1 MTKYDKA
8 QNQFEIVKSLLPKY
22 NLTLKKGM
30 VVFTGTGDSLI
41 YYFNESS
48 TPLIIKITTQ
58 TEKNLIKKIDFYKKV
73 NFS

>member
-22 NLTLKKGM
+22 NLTLKK
-30 VVFTGTGDSLI
+30 
-41 YYFNESS
+41 
-48 TPLIIKITTQ
+48 
-58 TEKNLIKKIDFYKKV
+58 KV

>member
-30 VVFTGTGDSLI
+30 VVFTGTEGIVL
-41 YYFNESS
+41 Y
-48 TPLIIKITTQ
+48 II
-58 TEKNLIKKIDFYKKV
+58 LMKV
-73 NFS
+73 QHHY